1 MYDETVDESEAG
13 RFASLCSQAA
23 DHMAEANRVLN
34 ESPEDIAWAVA
45 RLSMALRY
53 LRDCEL
59 EVLEHSPAMQAAS
72 QHVVW
77 SPTGIGW
84 RVGTSG

>member
-1 MYDETVDESEAG
+1 MQDVIVDDGEAG
-13 RFASLCSQAA
+13 RVASLCSQAA
-23 DHMAEANRVLN
+23 EHMAEANRVLN

-53 LRDCEL
+53 LRDCEI

-84 RVGTSG
+84 RVG